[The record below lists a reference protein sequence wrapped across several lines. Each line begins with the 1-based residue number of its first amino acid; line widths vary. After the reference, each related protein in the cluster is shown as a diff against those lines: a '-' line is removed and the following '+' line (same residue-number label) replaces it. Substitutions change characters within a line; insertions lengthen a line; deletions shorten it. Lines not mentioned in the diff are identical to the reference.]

1 MSSLLAAIALGSNI
15 DPERNLAE
23 GLRRLARRVR
33 VTATS
38 RVYRTPP
45 WGLPDQPDF
54 LNAAVLAETDL
65 APLTLLDQLQ
75 AIEAW
80 QGRLRGERW
89 GPRTLDLDL
98 LLYGDAVLDT
108 PRLTVPH
115 PRLHERRFALVPLC
129 DLIPETRHPVLGRTL
144 RELLDALPPERIEV
158 VPLQLIVPGMH

>member
-1 MSSLLAAIALGSNI
+1 MDSVQAAIALGSNL

-23 GLRRLARRVR
+23 GLRWLARRMR

-45 WGLPDQPDF
+45 WGVPDQPDF

-65 APLTLLDQLQ
+65 LPLALLDQLQ

-80 QGRLRGERW
+80 QGRVRGERW

-98 LLYGDAVLDT
+98 LLYGDVVLDT
-108 PRLTVPH
+108 PRLTLPH
-115 PRLHERRFALVPLC
+115 PRLHERRFALLPLC
-129 DLIPETRHPVLGRTL
+129 DLIPEARHPVLGKTL
-144 RELLDALPPERIEV
+144 RELLEALPPERIEV
-158 VPLQLIVPGMH
+158 VTLQLVVPGRD